1 MKKTIILSTSFLI
14 LTSMLLLSC
23 DSNTHRHTYSTK
35 WKSDPI
41 YHWHPASCQHKDLV
55 KDKAEHTF
63 GDYVSNNDATT
74 EADGTKSRVCS
85 VCSHIDTITDEGS
98 MKIIVPNMEVVTGTT
113 IVGAPYIGRDYTGVF
128 IEGRTVTLSDFYIGK
143 YEVTQEEYESVMKNQ
158 KVTVN
163 GTEYLLNSIP
173 SNCSADSTYYRQVV
187 EGEIQG
193 KRPVEC
199 VSWYDAV
206 YYCNLLSQK
215 EGLELAYNIEITNV
229 EKLGGQ
235 TAYTIT
241 GANVEFNTEANGYR
255 LPTEAEWEFAARGG
269 DPEAEDWNYLYS
281 GAYLETDLDTAEVN
295 KNPVLDDIAWYGYN
309 NETGTTPDGYGE
321 KQANINNVP
330 GYGTHQVGLKAPNRL
345 GLYDMTGN
353 VDEWCYDYEEDISTG
368 EVTNPIG
375 AAEGKYRT
383 SRGRHWLSTAYDAIV
398 TKRGGLTPASRTH
411 TGGFR
416 VARSISK

>member
-1 MKKTIILSTSFLI
+1 MKKLKWLVTILI
-14 LTSMLLLSC
+14 VTMIWGGVTFSC
-23 DSNTHRHTYSTK
+23 KQPTGSN
-35 WKSDPI
+35 SDNKI
-41 YHWHPASCQHKDLV
+41 E
-55 KDKAEHTF
+55 AE
-63 GDYVSNNDATT
+63 S
-74 EADGTKSRVCS
+74 
-85 VCSHIDTITDEGS
+85 
-98 MKIIVPNMEVVTGTT
+98 IIVPGMEEIKGAT
-113 IVGAPYIGRDYTGVF
+113 IVGAPYIGKDYTGVF

-215 EGLELAYNIEITNV
+215 EGLEPAYNIEITNV
-229 EKLGGQ
+229 DKSGGK
-235 TAYTIT
+235 AGYSIIA
-241 GANVEFNTEANGYR
+241 ANVEFNTEANGYR

-321 KQANINNVP
+321 KQANKDNVP

-353 VDEWCYDYEEDISTG
+353 VGEWCYDIYEEVISTG
-368 EVTNPIG
+368 EVTDPIG
-375 AAEGKYRT
+375 AEKGTDRM
-383 SRGRHWLSTAYDAIV
+383 SRGRYWLSTAYEAIV
-398 TKRGGLTPASRTH
+398 TKRGVGLTPSSRTH

-416 VARSISK
+416 VARSIK